1 MEFSKMTM
9 PQLKAFCKENDITF
23 KSNIRKNKLL
33 QLVHEYSTDVTVT
46 ISTDDEKE
54 EQEEK
59 KEQVEEMSTNVL
71 ELCKIPDS
79 LNIEQMKELIKGYM
93 EPRTEFYRST
103 HRPCLYEDEFSE
115 YHTAISTGGI
125 TIGGGSCGM
134 DVKTR
139 MNEGIDAMC
148 VIMNNA
154 QSNEKSLMQNF
165 SESGEDLDHL
175 FHKKDDTTAV
185 NQFVEGYSKKLLK
198 CKKEK
203 DLNDLYILS
212 FISTHTEV
220 YLACFKINIENLKN
234 VSSGGF
240 INKIKDKCVNIIVNN
255 FINSTYGNVHLY
267 KSKKRME
274 LRLHRAILKHAYTVK
289 IYNMESPSE

>member
-1 MEFSKMTM
+1 M
-9 PQLKAFCKENDITF
+9 PKLKKFCKENDIPF
-23 KSNIRKNKLL
+23 NSKIKKGELL
-33 QLVHEYSTDVTVT
+33 QLVQEYRLRESV
-46 ISTDDEKE
+46 IILAESDD
-54 EQEEK
+54 EK
-59 KEQVEEMSTNVL
+59 KEQVEGMSTNVL

-93 EPRTEFYRST
+93 EPRTKFYRST
-103 HRPCLYEDEFSE
+103 NRPYMYEDEFSE

-134 DVKTR
+134 DVKTG
-139 MNEGIDAMC
+139 MSEGIDAMC

-175 FHKKDDTTAV
+175 FHEKDDTNAV
-185 NQFVEGYSKKLLK
+185 DLFVKGYSNKLLK
-198 CKKEK
+198 CKTEK
-203 DLNDLYILS
+203 GLNDLYILS
-212 FISTHTEV
+212 FISTYTEV
-220 YLACFKINIENLKN
+220 YLVCFKINIGNLKN

-240 INKIKDKCVNIIVNN
+240 INKNKDKCVNIIVNN
-255 FINSTYGNVHLY
+255 FINSTYGNMRLY

-274 LRLHRAILKHAYTVK
+274 LRLHRAILEHHYTVK
-289 IYNMESPSE
+289 IYNME